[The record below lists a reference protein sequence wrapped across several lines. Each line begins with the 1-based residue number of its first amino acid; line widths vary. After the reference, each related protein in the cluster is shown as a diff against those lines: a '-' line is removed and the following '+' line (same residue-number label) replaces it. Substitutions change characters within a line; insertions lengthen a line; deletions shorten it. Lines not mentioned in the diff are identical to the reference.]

1 MNQGSNA
8 GRLRVRT
15 GNTDVASNQA
25 SVLIECGN
33 NRGSRTS
40 NRGLDVWSGGLSL
53 FTLPNVPCS
62 RRVAGS
68 GDGVGDHAVGL
79 HHATAP
85 QHPRVDHDLRAINL
99 EFRGLQHQLARG
111 ADRDLAVFQTN
122 GVAAAVLDH
131 DGRTAIAQ
139 GDALSRRRFP
149 YLRAERYR
157 TNPAA
162 ASRNGPRPLGNR
174 WPAAV

>member
-1 MNQGSNA
+1 MIVTGGAHPSASVYYKVIRFDGVFTYQLRYRFQKPLPPIPSNA

-68 GDGVGDHAVGL
+68 GDGVGDHA
-79 HHATAP
+79 
-85 QHPRVDHDLRAINL
+85 
-99 EFRGLQHQLARG
+99 
-111 ADRDLAVFQTN
+111 
-122 GVAAAVLDH
+122 
-131 DGRTAIAQ
+131 
-139 GDALSRRRFP
+139 
-149 YLRAERYR
+149 
-157 TNPAA
+157 
-162 ASRNGPRPLGNR
+162 
-174 WPAAV
+174 